1 MDRRTIFAVAL
12 CFFIFMGWQKLYVEP
27 RLPKQ
32 STALSTGSSIT
43 TPTGATPTSL
53 GGTNEIRPQGA
64 VLAKTQTHSPTFEK
78 LNSETGT
85 VILGDGNA
93 VFSGWDLNN
102 YRVGLSQK
110 TNAIDLKTVTQESE
124 QLEIAFDLPEYA
136 YLSKVQG
143 TLTRNTDQ
151 TVTWNYEDE
160 NVKLSREVQKNHIS
174 SKSALGLKLSAAF
187 KKAKPNYAFVSLKS
201 HSPAEDPEAQD
212 RQLMYW
218 SNQTVE
224 RVGTSSEVK
233 LHEVTTPVKW
243 IASSSRY
250 FLMTVV
256 ADSAIEPKALA
267 QPLTEHSGKLSLV
280 YPVTGNAIE
289 IPLKVYFGPKELNL
303 LRSVDP
309 TLDATIDFG
318 WFTLFAYPLL
328 KLMKGL
334 YSVVHNYGVAI
345 ILLTL
350 IVKILTFPLTYKSMK
365 SMKEMAKIQPQLQA
379 LKEKFKDNREMLNKE
394 MLGLMKSHGY
404 NPAAGCLPIL
414 VQMPVFFALYR
425 VLYSSIELYHAPFF
439 GWIADLSDK
448 DPFYVTPVLMTI
460 AMYLQQKLTPNTT
473 TDPAQ
478 QKMMQFMPLMFGG
491 MMLGLPS
498 GLTIYMLV
506 NALTSIVQQSIL
518 NKKFGIGTSSVSAP
532 KVA

>member
-1 MDRRTIFAVAL
+1 MDRRTLLAVAL

-27 RLPKQ
+27 RLPK
-32 STALSTGSSIT
+32 TAT
-43 TPTGATPTSL
+43 TAAPTSSSEL
-53 GGTNEIRPQGA
+53 SSPAAMTPASAISGGS
-64 VLAKTQTHSPTFEK
+64 THAPSLRAPVFQK
-78 LNSETGT
+78 LSSETGVVT
-85 VILGDGNA
+85 LGDGNA

-102 YRVGLSQK
+102 YRVGLSQ
-110 TNAIDLKTVTQESE
+110 TTHAIDMKDVTQESN

-143 TLTRNTDQ
+143 TFTQISDQ
-151 TVTWNYEDE
+151 SVTWQYEDE
-160 NVKLSREVQKNHIS
+160 NVKLFREIQKNHAG
-174 SKSALGLKLSAAF
+174 SKNALAVKLSAAF

-201 HSPAEDPEAQD
+201 QSPEGDPEAQD

-218 SNQTVE
+218 TNQSVE

-233 LHEVTTPVKW
+233 LREVTTPVTW
-243 IASSSRY
+243 IGSSSRY
-250 FLMTVV
+250 FLMSVLVDGGV
-256 ADSAIEPKALA
+256 APKALV
-267 QPLTEHSGKLSLV
+267 QPLTEHAAKVSLV
-280 YPVTGNAIE
+280 YPVNGNALQ

-303 LRSVDP
+303 LRSVDT

-334 YSVVHNYGVAI
+334 YAIVHNYGVAI

-350 IVKILTFPLTYKSMK
+350 IVKLLTFPLTYKSMK
-365 SMKEMAKIQPQLQA
+365 SMKEMAKIQPQLQ
-379 LKEKFKDNREMLNKE
+379 KIREKYKDDRETLNKE

-439 GWIADLSDK
+439 GWIVDLAAK

-460 AMYLQQKLTPNTT
+460 AMFLQQKLTPNTA

-506 NALTSIVQQSIL
+506 NAVTSIVQQSLL
-518 NKKFGIGTSSVSAP
+518 NKKFGVGASASGAP
-532 KVA
+532 TVV